1 MEALVE
7 QSRQAIQRGSKS
19 FALAARLFAPRTR
32 EGAILLYA
40 WCRHCDDVIDEQVL
54 GFRAEPAGDSA
65 ETRLAT
71 LERETRR
78 ALAGEAV
85 AEPAFAALQEVVRR
99 HRIPERHPLDH
110 LKGFA
115 MDVEGVRYQTL
126 DDCCRYC
133 YHVAGVVGVMMAYVM
148 GARGEDTLDRA
159 SDLGLAFQMTNIAR
173 DVMDDAEAGRI
184 YLPEEWLQEAGVPP
198 GEIAR
203 AEHRLAVYTVAE
215 RLLDEAER
223 YYASAQVG
231 LARLPFRS
239 AWAVA
244 AAGRVYRDIG
254 RLLRERGARAWDR
267 RASTGRGR
275 KLLLALAAAGDAG
288 AAAGWGTGRTPV
300 PRDGLWTRP
309 RDQPVPP

>member
-1 MEALVE
+1 VEPLVQ
-7 QSRQAIQRGSKS
+7 QSLRAIQQGSKS

-40 WCRHCDDVIDEQVL
+40 WCRHCDDVTDEQAL
-54 GFRAEPAGDSA
+54 GFRTGQRSADRAED
-65 ETRLAT
+65 RLAS

-85 AEPAFAALQEVVRR
+85 EGPAFAALQEVVRR

-110 LKGFA
+110 LKGFS
-115 MDVEGVRYQTL
+115 MDVEGVRYETL

-173 DVMDDAEAGRI
+173 DVMDDAEAGRV
-184 YLPEEWLQEAGVPP
+184 YLPEDWLREAGVPP
-198 GEIAR
+198 AEIAR
-203 AEHRLAVYTVAE
+203 PEHRPAVHAVTE

-231 LARLPFRS
+231 LARLPLRS

-244 AAGRVYRDIG
+244 TARRVYRDIG
-254 RLLRERGARAWDR
+254 RLVRERGAGAWER
-267 RASTGRGR
+267 RASTGKGR
-275 KLLLALAAAGDAG
+275 KILQALAAAGDVVATRRG
-288 AAAGWGTGRTPV
+288 VEA
-300 PRDGLWTRP
+300 RDGLWTRP
-309 RDQPVPP
+309 GTG

>member
-1 MEALVE
+1 MEPLIE
-7 QSRQAIQRGSKS
+7 QSLRTIQKGSKS
-19 FALAARLFAPRTR
+19 FALAAQLFAPRTR

-40 WCRHCDDVIDEQVL
+40 WCRHCDDVTDEQVL
-54 GFRAEPAGDSA
+54 GFRAERPSNGSSEA
-65 ETRLAT
+65 EERLTA
-71 LERETRR
+71 LERETHR
-78 ALAGEAV
+78 ALAGEPV
-85 AEPAFAALQEVVRR
+85 GEPAFAALKEVVRR
-99 HRIPERHPLDH
+99 HGIPERHPLDH

-115 MDVEGVRYQTL
+115 MDVAGLRYETL

-173 DVMDDAEAGRI
+173 DVMDDAEAGRV
-184 YLPEEWLQEAGVPP
+184 YLPEEWLREAGVPP
-198 GEIAR
+198 AEIAR
-203 AEHRLAVYTVAE
+203 SEHRCAVYAVTE

-231 LARLPFRS
+231 LARLPLRS

-244 AAGRVYRDIG
+244 TARRVYRDIG
-254 RLLRERGARAWDR
+254 RLLRERGPRAWDR

-275 KLLLALAAAGDAG
+275 KLSLALAAAGDAV
-288 AAAGWGTGRTPV
+288 AATGWQKGHASV
-300 PRDGLWTRP
+300 PRQGLWTRP
-309 RDQPVPP
+309 ST

>member
-1 MEALVE
+1 MDALVE
-7 QSRQAIQRGSKS
+7 QSLQAIQRGSKS
-19 FALAARLFAPRTR
+19 FALAAQLFSPRTR

-54 GFRAEPAGDSA
+54 GFRSGPAGASA
-65 ETRLAT
+65 DTRLAA
-71 LERETRR
+71 LERETLR

-85 AEPAFAALQEVVRR
+85 DEPAFAALQEVVRR
-99 HRIPERHPLDH
+99 HGIQERHLLDH

-115 MDVEGVRYQTL
+115 MDVEGVRYETL

-173 DVMDDAEAGRI
+173 DVMDDAEAARVYVPGD
-184 YLPEEWLQEAGVPP
+184 WLREAGVPP
-198 GEIAR
+198 AEIAR
-203 AEHRLAVYTVAE
+203 PEHRPAVHGVTE

-244 AAGRVYRDIG
+244 TARRVYRDIG
-254 RLLRERGARAWDR
+254 RLLRERGPRAWDR

-275 KLLLALAAAGDAG
+275 KLLLALAGAGDAV
-288 AAAGWGTGRTPV
+288 AATGWGQRQPPV
-300 PRDGLWTRP
+300 SRDGLWTRP
-309 RDQPVPP
+309 RG

>member
-1 MEALVE
+1 VDALVE
-7 QSRQAIQRGSKS
+7 KSQRTIQRGSKS

-40 WCRHCDDVIDEQVL
+40 WCRHCDDMTDEQVL
-54 GFRAEPAGDSA
+54 GFRSEGAMAGSA
-65 ETRLAT
+65 EERLAS

-78 ALAGEAV
+78 ALAGEPV
-85 AEPAFAALQEVVRR
+85 EEPAFAALQEVVRR
-99 HRIPERHPLDH
+99 HGIPERHPLEH
-110 LKGFA
+110 LRGFA
-115 MDVEGVRYQTL
+115 MDVAGARPETV
-126 DDCCRYC
+126 DDCARYC
-133 YHVAGVVGVMMAYVM
+133 YHVAGVVGVMMAHVM

-159 SDLGLAFQMTNIAR
+159 SDLGIAFQMTNIAR
-173 DVMDDAEAGRI
+173 DVMDDAAAGRV
-184 YLPEEWLQEAGVPP
+184 YLPEAWLREVGVPQD
-198 GEIAR
+198 EIAR
-203 AEHRLAVYTVAE
+203 PEHRAAVFSVTA

-244 AAGRVYRDIG
+244 TARRVYRDIG
-254 RLLRERGARAWDR
+254 RIVRQQGSRAWDH

-275 KLLLALAAAGDAG
+275 KVLLAAAGAGDALAVR
-288 AAAGWGTGRTPV
+288 AASGPSI

-309 RDQPVPP
+309 EA